1 MTSVKS
7 IKKTKL
13 LNPGVLRVV
22 GRDRFI
28 EFTLDDNLSINTV
41 TNGLRS
47 YLDQFAE
54 KFEGSGVTLNL
65 GSRSLNI
72 DELKSL
78 QGLLEREFSL
88 KLEGIFCSSDT
99 ISQLIS
105 NKPIVYTKP
114 LEDDKKQPDSVVEVT
129 YNSTNQDFRTNDI
142 NGSKSPWTDTLTMKG
157 TCRSG
162 TTIHNTGNVLILGDV
177 NPGAEISATKDI
189 IVFGRL
195 AGLAHAGATGQK
207 AMITALNLEAPQ
219 LRIGKYIRMDPPV
232 RKRNRSSW
240 TPEMAF
246 VKDGKIKVE
255 PFVPKSSWK

>member
-1 MTSVKS
+1 MTSIKS
-7 IKKTKL
+7 IEKTKL
-13 LNPGVLRVV
+13 LNAGVLRVV

-28 EFTLDDNLSINTV
+28 EFTLDDSLPINTV

-54 KFEGSGVTLNL
+54 KFEGSGITLNL
-65 GSRSLNI
+65 GVRSLNI
-72 DELKSL
+72 DELKSI
-78 QGLLEREFSL
+78 QGLLEAEFNL

-99 ISQLIS
+99 INQLIS
-105 NKPIVYTKP
+105 DKPIIYTKP
-114 LEDDKKQPDSVVEVT
+114 LEDTKGQPEMACNFAESGTE
-129 YNSTNQDFRTNDI
+129 I
-142 NGSKSPWTDTLTMKG
+142 NGASSSWSDTLTMKG

-189 IVFGRL
+189 VVFGRL
-195 AGLAHAGATGQK
+195 AGVAHAGANGHK
-207 AMITALNLEAPQ
+207 ALIIALNFEAPQ
-219 LRIGKYIRMDPPV
+219 LRIGKYIRIDAPI
-232 RKRNRSSW
+232 RRTNRSSW

-246 VKDGKIKVE
+246 VKDGKIRVE

>member
-1 MTSVKS
+1 MTFVKS
-7 IKKTKL
+7 VEKTKL
-13 LNPGVLRVV
+13 LNSGVLRVV

-28 EFTLDDNLSINTV
+28 EFTLDDSLPINTV

-65 GSRSLNI
+65 GARSLNI
-72 DELKSL
+72 HELKSI
-78 QGLLEREFSL
+78 QGLLEAEFSL

-99 ISQLIS
+99 INQLIS
-105 NKPIVYTKP
+105 DKPIIYTKP
-114 LEDDKKQPDSVVEVT
+114 LEDSKGQPEMASNFTESGLTKKEI
-129 YNSTNQDFRTNDI
+129 NQA
-142 NGSKSPWTDTLTMKG
+142 SSSWTDTLTMKG

-195 AGLAHAGATGQK
+195 GGVAHAGANGQK
-207 AMITALNLEAPQ
+207 AMIIALNFEAPQ

-232 RKRNRSSW
+232 RKRSRSSW

-246 VKDGKIKVE
+246 VKDGEIRVE
-255 PFVPKSSWK
+255 PFIPKSSWK